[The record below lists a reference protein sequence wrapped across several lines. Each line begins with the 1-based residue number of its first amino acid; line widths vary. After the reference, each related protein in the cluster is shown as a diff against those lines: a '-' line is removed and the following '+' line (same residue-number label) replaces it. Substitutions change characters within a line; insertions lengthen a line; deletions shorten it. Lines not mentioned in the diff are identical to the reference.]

1 MEQTE
6 EKLLVDGARKHK
18 NTGADV
24 PQSTHDSSRSTTGD
38 TFLCEYKNHWVPRSE
53 AAKTG
58 KNPSICRTCAAD
70 KRERRRQKEEHARAE
85 KLATLDEIPAPE
97 SRGATKRVTYSLHQY
112 VVTALD
118 VLAVGT
124 APSDVVERAIIRFL
138 EEQDPQVIAF
148 VNRMFGQATSV

>member
-6 EKLLVDGARKHK
+6 EKWSVDGALE
-18 NTGADV
+18 
-24 PQSTHDSSRSTTGD
+24 HDSAELDAQQTTQAAD
-38 TFLCEYKNHWVPRSE
+38 DLATTNTFYCTYKNHWVPRRE

-58 KNPSICRTCAAD
+58 ENPSICRTCAAD
-70 KRERRRQKEEHARAE
+70 KQEQKRQKEEQERAE

-97 SRGATKRVTYSLHQY
+97 SRGSTKRVTYSLHQY

-124 APSDVVERAIIRFL
+124 TPSDVVERAIIRFL
-138 EEQDPQVIAF
+138 QEQDPQVIAF
-148 VNRMFGQATSV
+148 VNRMFGQAISK